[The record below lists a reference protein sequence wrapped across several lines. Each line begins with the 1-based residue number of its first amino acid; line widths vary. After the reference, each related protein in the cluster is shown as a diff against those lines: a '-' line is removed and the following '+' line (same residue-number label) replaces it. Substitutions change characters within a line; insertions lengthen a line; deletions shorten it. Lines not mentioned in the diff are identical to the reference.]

1 MLTMNLAFVPLA
13 RPTFDIE
20 TAKAYFSQSCEL
32 LGKLADG
39 CRFPQGLLMS
49 PEEAGAFVRRTADGT
64 ELDAIVVQATT
75 FIDARFIIE
84 IMEATDAPILLWGVR
99 EPRVNG
105 TRLSLN
111 SMTGINNLANTLV
124 TKGRKFSLL
133 FGNPTEDA
141 LARELRAHLK
151 VASLIRELSRLKIG
165 VIGQQPDGFFFSA
178 ADAGMLAKL
187 GPQMI
192 ELDLQEAFHRANEL
206 SETEAQAAVEAVSGQ
221 VRGLGLIPQESVMK
235 FARFQTALQRQIQEL
250 GISMV
255 AVRCWP
261 EFYTDYGAA
270 ACSTVS
276 SLIDQGIMASCEADI
291 HGALTM
297 HIQSRLAGSAPYL
310 GDLVHIDETKDSGVF
325 WHCGAGAF
333 SLARPDTGA
342 VAGLHPNR
350 KLGFTL
356 EFGLKAGAVSVHRL
370 GPDPSRPG
378 EYRMLMMKG
387 EALDEPQK
395 FWGTS
400 VEVGFRQP
408 ILPLMKQLMKQG
420 FEPHYS
426 IVYADI
432 SEEMNILCD
441 WLDIRPIVLG
451 EALT

>member
-1 MLTMNLAFVPLA
+1 MLTMNLAFLPLA

-20 TAKAYFSQSCEL
+20 TANTYFAQSCEL
-32 LGKLADG
+32 LKQQVDG
-39 CRFPQGLLMS
+39 CRLPEGLLMS
-49 PEEAGAFVRRTADGT
+49 PEEAGAFLRQAAAET
-64 ELDAIVVQATT
+64 ELDAVLVQATT
-75 FIDARFIIE
+75 FIDARFILE
-84 IMEATDAPILLWGVR
+84 IMDATEAPILLWGVR

-111 SMTGINNLANTLV
+111 SMTGINNLANSLV
-124 TKGRKFSLL
+124 AKGRKFALL
-133 FGNPTEDA
+133 FGNPAEEA
-141 LARELRAHLK
+141 LARELGSQLK
-151 VASLIRELSRLKIG
+151 VLSLVRQLSRLKIG
-165 VIGQQPDGFFFSA
+165 VIGDQPDGFLFSG

-187 GPQMI
+187 GPQI
-192 ELDLQEAFHRANEL
+192 VELDLRQAFDRANEL
-206 SETEAQAAVEAVSGQ
+206 SEAEAQAAVEAVSGQ
-221 VRGLGLIPQESVMK
+221 VKGLELIPPEGVMK
-235 FARFQTALQRQIQEL
+235 FARFQTALQQQIQEL
-250 GISMV
+250 GIAMV

-261 EFYTDYGAA
+261 EFFTDYGAA

-276 SLIDQGIMASCEADI
+276 SLIDQGVMASCEADI
-291 HGALTM
+291 HGAITM
-297 HIQSRLAGSAPYL
+297 HIQRQLCGSAPYL

-356 EFGLKAGAVSVHRL
+356 EFGLKPGEVSIHRL

-387 EALDEPQK
+387 DALDEPQK

-408 ILPLMKQLMKQG
+408 VVPLMKELMRQG

-426 IVYADI
+426 LVYADI
-432 SEEMNILCD
+432 NEEMNILCD
-441 WLDIRPIVLG
+441 WLDIRPVVLG
-451 EALT
+451 EA